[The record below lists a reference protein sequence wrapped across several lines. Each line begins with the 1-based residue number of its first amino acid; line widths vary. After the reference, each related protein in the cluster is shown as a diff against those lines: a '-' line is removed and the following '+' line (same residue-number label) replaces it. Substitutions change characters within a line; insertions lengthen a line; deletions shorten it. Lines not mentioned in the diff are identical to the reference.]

1 MKGWNKLVRQGKQP
15 GKGISHLGNCWS
27 PCLFRVKNSSTMEV
41 AHIKPSM
48 ATKHLPI
55 IPELWEAEA
64 GPSVPVQPELH
75 GALSNQGYKLH
86 LRIETFQ
93 LPLSPWLP
101 SVEPYQNK
109 GFSSLWVPPYDWVS
123 CLWITFSWWRP
134 LLWWWKWDHKQ
145 TCKPSRQEE
154 VLSRKTPKE

>member
-1 MKGWNKLVRQGKQP
+1 
-15 GKGISHLGNCWS
+15 
-27 PCLFRVKNSSTMEV
+27 MEV

-86 LRIETFQ
+86 LRVETFQ
-93 LPLSPWLP
+93 LPLDP
-101 SVEPYQNK
+101 Q
-109 GFSSLWVPPYDWVS
+109 F
-123 CLWITFSWWRP
+123 TFSLYSHP
-134 LLWWWKWDHKQ
+134 LYFRTATGPYWKKGKRG
-145 TCKPSRQEE
+145 TLEIL
-154 VLSRKTPKE
+154 V